1 MNIFQNK
8 MKYLKLKP
16 NQLYLNILDL
26 FKISKELKF
35 LLSIKLHN
43 LLHDQEAFL
52 NPLMILSS
60 LPDFIFLN
68 ISKLITIYFLLI
80 FHHNYQMFNTKINKM
95 PNKNIPTKA

>member
-16 NQLYLNILDL
+16 NQLYLSILDL

-60 LPDFIFLN
+60 LPDFIFLD
-68 ISKLITIYFLLI
+68 ISKLITNLFLTYFPSQLS
-80 FHHNYQMFNTKINKM
+80 NV
-95 PNKNIPTKA
+95 

>member
-16 NQLYLNILDL
+16 NQLYLSILDL

-52 NPLMILSS
+52 NQLMILSS

-68 ISKLITIYFLLI
+68 ISKLITNLFLTYFPSQLS
-80 FHHNYQMFNTKINKM
+80 NV
-95 PNKNIPTKA
+95 

>member
-1 MNIFQNK
+1 

-52 NPLMILSS
+52 NQLMILSS

-68 ISKLITIYFLLI
+68 ISKLITNLFLTYFPSQLS
-80 FHHNYQMFNTKINKM
+80 NV
-95 PNKNIPTKA
+95 